1 METRLT
7 KYQDVEDAVII
18 DQPEEKK
25 AFILGNTRGIEL
37 QNLQD
42 DYLVPVFSRDN
53 VETISH
59 NDFINTVFDAAQT
72 FYQGQQFL
80 EPNIRVSH
88 EMKLRTRKG
97 SGKLVENLTDEDSG
111 SYYQRMMFIIE
122 IPSITYNIEGNDLT
136 LQIVGV
142 RSYSETNLLGNA
154 SQKQLF
160 RVGVGFLNQVCTNML
175 LSTDGV
181 KLDIKVTNTADL
193 YKYCMELFS
202 RYNYIKHV
210 EEMRTLKNTFIDVT
224 TFAQFLGK
232 ARMYQALPQSVKTDL
247 QLPELILNEAGQKQ
261 PVDFVN
267 TNNNHHVAIF
277 CDASGNWQEHI
288 VSFYEAVERANQHL
302 PVIDKEYKQEEGWQ
316 FLFTMKQNEYFVF
329 PNPATGFNP
338 EEMDLKNPE
347 NYALISPNLFRVQ
360 ALTKKDYKFRHHLET
375 TVVDNNSLRDITWKR
390 IRNENGLKGIV
401 KVRKNHI
408 GQIVAVGEY

>member
-1 METRLT
+1 
-7 KYQDVEDAVII
+7 
-18 DQPEEKK
+18 
-25 AFILGNTRGIEL
+25 
-37 QNLQD
+37 
-42 DYLVPVFSRDN
+42 
-53 VETISH
+53 
-59 NDFINTVFDAAQT
+59 
-72 FYQGQQFL
+72 
-80 EPNIRVSH
+80 
-88 EMKLRTRKG
+88 MKLRTRKG

-142 RSYSETNLLGNA
+142 RSYSETNLLENA

-247 QLPELILNEAGQKQ
+247 QLPELILNEAQIKRS
-261 PVDFVN
+261 
-267 TNNNHHVAIF
+267 
-277 CDASGNWQEHI
+277 C
-288 VSFYEAVERANQHL
+288 ERL
-302 PVIDKEYKQEEGWQ
+302 
-316 FLFTMKQNEYFVF
+316 LF
-329 PNPATGFNP
+329 
-338 EEMDLKNPE
+338 
-347 NYALISPNLFRVQ
+347 
-360 ALTKKDYKFRHHLET
+360 
-375 TVVDNNSLRDITWKR
+375 
-390 IRNENGLKGIV
+390 
-401 KVRKNHI
+401 
-408 GQIVAVGEY
+408 

>member
-122 IPSITYNIEGNDLT
+122 IPSMYLGLAIIHNECLKISDKYSIT
-136 LQIVGV
+136 
-142 RSYSETNLLGNA
+142 
-154 SQKQLF
+154 
-160 RVGVGFLNQVCTNML
+160 QVPFFHTE
-175 LSTDGV
+175 
-181 KLDIKVTNTADL
+181 VTNRPKEIYTL
-193 YKYCMELFS
+193 YRSKKILQS
-202 RYNYIKHV
+202 KI
-210 EEMRTLKNTFIDVT
+210 LTFPFVISLSLHCV
-224 TFAQFLGK
+224 
-232 ARMYQALPQSVKTDL
+232 QS
-247 QLPELILNEAGQKQ
+247 
-261 PVDFVN
+261 
-267 TNNNHHVAIF
+267 
-277 CDASGNWQEHI
+277 
-288 VSFYEAVERANQHL
+288 
-302 PVIDKEYKQEEGWQ
+302 
-316 FLFTMKQNEYFVF
+316 
-329 PNPATGFNP
+329 
-338 EEMDLKNPE
+338 
-347 NYALISPNLFRVQ
+347 
-360 ALTKKDYKFRHHLET
+360 
-375 TVVDNNSLRDITWKR
+375 
-390 IRNENGLKGIV
+390 
-401 KVRKNHI
+401 
-408 GQIVAVGEY
+408 

>member
-1 METRLT
+1 
-7 KYQDVEDAVII
+7 
-18 DQPEEKK
+18 
-25 AFILGNTRGIEL
+25 
-37 QNLQD
+37 
-42 DYLVPVFSRDN
+42 
-53 VETISH
+53 
-59 NDFINTVFDAAQT
+59 
-72 FYQGQQFL
+72 
-80 EPNIRVSH
+80 
-88 EMKLRTRKG
+88 MKLRTRKG

-111 SYYQRMMFIIE
+111 SYYQRIMFIIE

-247 QLPELILNEAGQKQ
+247 QLPELILNEAQINAAVRDYYSDENFASFGKIC
-261 PVDFVN
+261 PDG
-267 TNNNHHVAIF
+267 IF
-277 CDASGNWQEHI
+277 I
-288 VSFYEAVERANQHL
+288 
-302 PVIDKEYKQEEGWQ
+302 
-316 FLFTMKQNEYFVF
+316 
-329 PNPATGFNP
+329 
-338 EEMDLKNPE
+338 
-347 NYALISPNLFRVQ
+347 NYSLIIR
-360 ALTKKDYKFRHHLET
+360 T
-375 TVVDNNSLRDITWKR
+375 TTSI
-390 IRNENGLKGIV
+390 
-401 KVRKNHI
+401 
-408 GQIVAVGEY
+408 Q